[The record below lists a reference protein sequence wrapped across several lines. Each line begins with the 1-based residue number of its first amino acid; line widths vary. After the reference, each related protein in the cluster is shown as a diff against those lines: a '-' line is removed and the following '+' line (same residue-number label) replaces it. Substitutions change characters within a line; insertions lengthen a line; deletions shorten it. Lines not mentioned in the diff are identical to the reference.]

1 MYVMERVILLAP
13 CLENSDGDRLVGDAR
28 SSTGDETAPEQ
39 MGHFQALVGKDLSV
53 FPWAKAMSSGS
64 RLSGVLTSSWHA
76 PGHQAPQGIR
86 LGQGRVFGRLP
97 LGG

>member
-1 MYVMERVILLAP
+1 MVTGLLEMLAAVQEMRQP
-13 CLENSDGDRLVGDAR
+13 LSKWGTSRLWW
-28 SSTGDETAPEQ
+28 
-39 MGHFQALVGKDLSV
+39 GKDLSV
-53 FPWAKAMSSGS
+53 FPWAKAMSSGI